1 MDRVGRV
8 PVIAGGFGVGA
19 SGACWSR
26 SGAPDASLLVIVGFG
41 AVGAMNGA
49 VLAGAHRRGRHGPP
63 ERRARAISYV
73 LFGAL
78 FGAALG
84 PLVFRPLFAGKD
96 LELDALVV
104 PWLVAA
110 GNGAG
115 RRGRGVADSAG
126 PAHDRPRVGAR
137 RRPGHAGASGT
148 APEILR
154 RPGFPR
160 P

>member
-1 MDRVGRV
+1 ML
-8 PVIAGGFGVGA
+8 
-19 SGACWSR
+19 
-26 SGAPDASLLVIVGFG
+26 PDASPLVIVGFG

-49 VLAGAHRRGRHGPP
+49 VAGAHRRGRHSPP

-110 GNGAG
+110 AMALGGVIVALLIRPDPRTIALELERVADPATPPAPAAPLRRSCAG
-115 RRGRGVADSAG
+115 RA
-126 PAHDRPRVGAR
+126 
-137 RRPGHAGASGT
+137 
-148 APEILR
+148 
-154 RPGFPR
+154 FPR